1 MDVSVILDDIELG
14 GEIAEPNVRRDQ
26 IVDLSGVSI
35 RGFFTMICALPL
47 LLLTQLL
54 IILEAL
60 FALLHYCST
69 CGRPAG
75 RGVGETKRS
84 SLFSSEFWRLA
95 RYARTHIPNFRYIFA
110 SI

>member
-14 GEIAEPNVRRDQ
+14 GDIAEPNVRRDE
-26 IVDLSGVSI
+26 IIDLSGVSM
-35 RGFFTMICALPL
+35 RGFLTMLCALPL

-54 IILEAL
+54 ILFEAF
-60 FALLHYCST
+60 FAVLHYCST

-95 RYARTHIPNFRYIFA
+95 RYMHFLMII
-110 SI
+110 